1 MISRVKYIGVLI
13 LKKQN
18 IEKSIKK
25 NVIWN
30 GILSLSTIIFPFVTF
45 PYITRVLGVEVNGA
59 INFSLST
66 VNYFSLFATLGLS
79 TYGVKAC
86 ACVKDSREELSKVV
100 QELLIISGIAA
111 VIVLGVLY
119 LAAWFIPQLSSYSI
133 YLTVFSLNIIFNV
146 FGINWMYQGIEKYEY
161 VTTRSIIFKIISI
174 VMMFMFVKK
183 PEDGIIY
190 AAISVFASVGGNI
203 LNIIYSRRFISY
215 KKIKKKYE
223 FKRHMSPI
231 LVLFATNL
239 AVNVYSNLDSV
250 MLGLLCG
257 DYPTGIYYVAVKIK
271 TILITLISSFSIVIM
286 SRLSYVNKNSNINE
300 LQRVL
305 KKSYSVIIFITSS
318 VSVYF
323 ILLSKESILFLSGS
337 DYLEAITPMRI
348 LMPTLIFSSLSQ
360 ILGSQYS
367 VSVGKEKNLMKAV
380 IIGAVVNIVMNLLL
394 IPKFSYNGAAIG
406 TLIAEITQCLIQM
419 ILAKD
424 IVKKVFSIK
433 KLIYVLFSTTIS
445 AIGFILSYKLYSS
458 FSAFIVLVVSAILFF
473 SIYSII
479 LILLKYDLCVEVL
492 EILKK
497 IKKG

>member
-1 MISRVKYIGVLI
+1 
-13 LKKQN
+13 
-18 IEKSIKK
+18 
-25 NVIWN
+25 
-30 GILSLSTIIFPFVTF
+30 
-45 PYITRVLGVEVNGA
+45 
-59 INFSLST
+59 
-66 VNYFSLFATLGLS
+66 
-79 TYGVKAC
+79 
-86 ACVKDSREELSKVV
+86 
-100 QELLIISGIAA
+100 
-111 VIVLGVLY
+111 
-119 LAAWFIPQLSSYSI
+119 
-133 YLTVFSLNIIFNV
+133 
-146 FGINWMYQGIEKYEY
+146 MYQGIEKYEY

-497 IKKG
+497 IKKAKYVHADEGG

>member
-1 MISRVKYIGVLI
+1 
-13 LKKQN
+13 
-18 IEKSIKK
+18 
-25 NVIWN
+25 
-30 GILSLSTIIFPFVTF
+30 
-45 PYITRVLGVEVNGA
+45 
-59 INFSLST
+59 
-66 VNYFSLFATLGLS
+66 
-79 TYGVKAC
+79 
-86 ACVKDSREELSKVV
+86 
-100 QELLIISGIAA
+100 
-111 VIVLGVLY
+111 
-119 LAAWFIPQLSSYSI
+119 
-133 YLTVFSLNIIFNV
+133 
-146 FGINWMYQGIEKYEY
+146 
-161 VTTRSIIFKIISI
+161 
-174 VMMFMFVKK
+174 
-183 PEDGIIY
+183 
-190 AAISVFASVGGNI
+190 
-203 LNIIYSRRFISY
+203 
-215 KKIKKKYE
+215 
-223 FKRHMSPI
+223 
-231 LVLFATNL
+231 
-239 AVNVYSNLDSV
+239 